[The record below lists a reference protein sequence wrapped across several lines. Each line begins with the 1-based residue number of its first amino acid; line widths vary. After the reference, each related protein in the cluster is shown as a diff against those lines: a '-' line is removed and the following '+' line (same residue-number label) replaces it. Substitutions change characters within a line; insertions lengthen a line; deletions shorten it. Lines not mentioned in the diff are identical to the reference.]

1 MDAISRAPNTL
12 FYSISIGATMEFAVK
27 QIESEPYEGDQAGAH
42 IRVTELEA
50 GSIFAWSMGA
60 PRTVDWWYKHLA
72 GFTSPGDGVRKVLVV
87 RPMQVV
93 EEYELKAPYRS
104 MHISSGWAPDNW
116 ATSVGRVQG

>member
-12 FYSISIGATMEFAVK
+12 VYSISIGATMEFAVK
-27 QIESEPYEGDQAGAH
+27 QIESEPYEGDQAGAR

-87 RPMQVV
+87 RTMQVV